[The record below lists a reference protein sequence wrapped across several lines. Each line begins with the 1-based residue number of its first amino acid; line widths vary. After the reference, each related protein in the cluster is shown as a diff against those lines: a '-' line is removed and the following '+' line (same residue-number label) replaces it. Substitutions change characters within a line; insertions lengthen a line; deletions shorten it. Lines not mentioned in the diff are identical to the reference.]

1 MEGFIGFIAI
11 LYVIIRVVAQQ
22 KNLGTQEKRQ
32 KGQSSAGS
40 QSWMQQRSQSW
51 TQQRSQNSVGSR
63 KWTQSGSQSSA
74 NSQSWMQNTHKP
86 TQQELKERLQQR
98 YGSRQTAQ
106 QSYRNTSSQGY
117 RKPSVQQNDILT
129 RATANVMENQQDELQ
144 STSDAAK
151 RDAAMM
157 ADAQRLADAIDIE
170 STSELMQDVNEM
182 IVMGYQPKLSFERDF
197 IAEGMEMLTQFEM
210 PNTAQNF

>member
-40 QSWMQQRSQSW
+40 QGGAGSQSW

-74 NSQSWMQNTHKP
+74 NSQSWTQNTHKP

-106 QSYRNTSSQGY
+106 QSYRNSSSQGY

-157 ADAQRLADAIDIE
+157 VDAQRLADAIDIE

-197 IAEGMEMLTQFEM
+197 IAEGMEMLTRFEM